1 MSVLIQRCAVRS
13 VVLHNARQTV
23 ALLLICIAVGAG
35 LACQV
40 HTRVHDH
47 GHALPSTSHHSSSP
61 HSLLDFSCMTAV
73 LPTLVIFA
81 SLFSGVFYA
90 TPRVLKHTGLVFP
103 PFVPPRHLS
112 R

>member
-1 MSVLIQRCAVRS
+1 MLSAVP
-13 VVLHNARQTV
+13 HNARQTV
-23 ALLLICIAVGAG
+23 ALLFICIAVGAG

-40 HTRVHDH
+40 HTMALDH
-47 GHALPSTSHHSSSP
+47 GHAIPSTSHHSSSP

-81 SLFSGVFYA
+81 SLLSRVLQI
-90 TPRVLKHTGLVFP
+90 TPPVLKHTVLVFP
-103 PFVPPRHLS
+103 PFIPPRQTT